1 MIKHAYIS
9 LSSTSFMEYKLPLEV
24 FYHWERIKPDTI
36 YLSQPING
44 RAHTWTWKQAGEE
57 ARKMASYLKS
67 LDLPPQSNIALI
79 SKNCAHWI
87 ICDLAIMMA
96 GHVSVPLY
104 PNLTASS
111 IRKVLEHSEAPIL
124 FVGKLDG
131 WAAMEPGVPDSVRC
145 ISFPF
150 YPHEAYAQWY
160 DVIEDQSPIA
170 DVHRAKEELMT
181 IIYTSGTTGMPKG
194 VMHSFDAVAFA
205 ITEGVKF
212 IGLTERE
219 RFFSYLPLA
228 HVGERLV
235 VEMGSLYAGGAVY
248 YAETID
254 SFTKNMQDA
263 QPTALLGVHR
273 IWKKFQEGILAKVPQ
288 RKLDVLLRIPILSG
302 VVKKK
307 IKAGLGLTHTHTIL
321 TAATPTPPELIRWFK
336 RIGITLLEGYSMTE
350 NFGYSHANPP
360 KRIKIGTVGQS
371 MPFSETKLGEQNE
384 VLVRNRAAMIGY
396 YKEPELT
403 REFFTAD
410 GFAHTGDEGAIDAE
424 GYLTITG
431 RTKDIFKTSK
441 GKYVVPSPIE
451 MKICSNANLEFCCV
465 AGTGLAQPIALVT
478 LSENG
483 KQLTPDMLIANLDQT
498 LVQVNATI
506 DAHERLE
513 KIVVINEPW
522 TVENGMLTPTFKLI
536 RNAIEKKYNQHF
548 ERWYDDPARVIDGLG
563 NHIG

>member
-1 MIKHAYIS
+1 
-9 LSSTSFMEYKLPLEV
+9 MEYKLPLEV

-67 LDLPPQSNIALI
+67 LELPPKSNIALI

-104 PNLTASS
+104 PNLAASS

-131 WAAMEPGVPDSVRC
+131 WASMEPGVPASVRC

-150 YPHEAYAQWY
+150 YPHENYEQWY
-160 DVIEDQSPIA
+160 DVIQDQHPVNSTQRKG
-170 DVHRAKEELMT
+170 DELMT

-194 VMHSFDAVAFA
+194 VMQTFDSAAFA
-205 ITEGVKF
+205 ISEGAAF
-212 IGLTERE
+212 FNLTERE

-235 VEMGSLYAGGAVY
+235 VELGSLYSGGTVY
-248 YAETID
+248 YAESID
-254 SFTKNMQDA
+254 SFSKNIQDA
-263 QPTALLGVHR
+263 QPTAFLGVHR

-288 RKLDVLLRIPILSG
+288 QKLDLLLKIPVISSL
-302 VVKKK
+302 VKKK
-307 IKAGLGLTHTHTIL
+307 IKKGLGFTHARIII
-321 TAATPTPPELIRWFK
+321 TAATPTPPELIHWYK
-336 RIGITLLEGYSMTE
+336 KIGIRIIEGYSMTE
-350 NFGYSHANPP
+350 NFGYSHANPAD
-360 KRIKIGTVGQS
+360 RIKIGTVGITL
-371 MPFSETKLGEQNE
+371 PNSETNLGEHNE
-384 VLVRNRAAMIGY
+384 VLVRNRAAMVGY
-396 YKEPELT
+396 FKEPIMTKEM
-403 REFFTAD
+403 FTSD
-410 GFAHTGDEGAIDAE
+410 GFMHTGDEGHIDAE

-441 GKYVVPSPIE
+441 GKYVVPAPIE

-465 AGTGLAQPIALVT
+465 VGTGLPQPLALVT

-483 KQLTPDMLIANLDQT
+483 RQLTPDLLKANLAQT
-498 LVQVNATI
+498 LVQINATI

-513 KIVVINEPW
+513 KIVVIDEPW
-522 TVENGMLTPTFKLI
+522 TIENGMLTPTFKLI

-548 ERWYDDPARVIDGLG
+548 ERWYDDTVRVIDGLD

>member
-1 MIKHAYIS
+1 
-9 LSSTSFMEYKLPLEV
+9 MEYKLPLEV

-67 LDLPPQSNIALI
+67 LELPPKSNIALI

-96 GHVSVPLY
+96 GYVSVPLY
-104 PNLTASS
+104 PNLAASS

-131 WAAMEPGVPDSVRC
+131 WASMEPGVPASVRC

-150 YPHEAYAQWY
+150 YPHENYEQWY
-160 DVIEDQSPIA
+160 DVIQDQKPVNNTQRKG
-170 DVHRAKEELMT
+170 DELMT

-194 VMHSFDAVAFA
+194 VMQTFDSAAFA
-205 ITEGVKF
+205 ISEGAAF
-212 IGLTERE
+212 FNLTERE

-235 VEMGSLYAGGAVY
+235 VELGSLYSGGTVY
-248 YAETID
+248 YAESID
-254 SFTKNMQDA
+254 SFSKNIQDA
-263 QPTALLGVHR
+263 QPTAFLGVHR
-273 IWKKFQEGILAKVPQ
+273 IWKKFQEGIHAKVPQ
-288 RKLDVLLRIPILSG
+288 QKLDLLLKIPVVSSL
-302 VVKKK
+302 VKKK
-307 IKAGLGLTHTHTIL
+307 IKKGLGFTHARIII
-321 TAATPTPPELIRWFK
+321 TAATPTPPELIHWYK
-336 RIGITLLEGYSMTE
+336 KIGIRIIEGYSMTE
-350 NFGYSHANPP
+350 NFGYSHANPAD
-360 KRIKIGTVGQS
+360 RIKIGTVGITL
-371 MPFSETKLGEQNE
+371 PNSETKLGEHNE
-384 VLVRNRAAMIGY
+384 VLVRNRAAMVGY
-396 YKEPELT
+396 FKEPLMTKEM
-403 REFFTAD
+403 FTSD
-410 GFAHTGDEGAIDAE
+410 GFMHTGDEGHIDAD

-441 GKYVVPSPIE
+441 GKYVVPAPIE

-465 AGTGLAQPIALVT
+465 VGTGLPQPLALVT

-483 KQLTPDMLIANLDQT
+483 RQLTPDLLKANLAQT
-498 LVQVNATI
+498 LVQINATI

-513 KIVVINEPW
+513 KIVVIDEPW
-522 TVENGMLTPTFKLI
+522 TIENGMLTPTFKLI
-536 RNAIEKKYNQHF
+536 RNTIEKKYNQHF
-548 ERWYDDPARVIDGLG
+548 ERWYDDTERVIDGLG

>member
-1 MIKHAYIS
+1 
-9 LSSTSFMEYKLPLEV
+9 MEYKLPLEV

-67 LDLPPQSNIALI
+67 LDLPPHSNIALV

-104 PNLTASS
+104 PNLAASS

-131 WAAMEPGVPDSVRC
+131 WASMEPGVPASVRC

-150 YPHEAYAQWY
+150 YPHENYEQWY
-160 DVIEDQSPIA
+160 DVIQDQHPVNSTQRKG
-170 DVHRAKEELMT
+170 DELMT

-194 VMHSFDAVAFA
+194 VMQTFDSAAFA
-205 ITEGVKF
+205 ISEGAAF
-212 IGLTERE
+212 FNLTERE

-235 VEMGSLYAGGAVY
+235 VELGSLYSGGTVY
-248 YAETID
+248 YAESID
-254 SFTKNMQDA
+254 SFSKNIQDA
-263 QPTALLGVHR
+263 QPTAFLGVHR

-288 RKLDVLLRIPILSG
+288 QRLDLLLKIPVVSSL
-302 VVKKK
+302 VKKK
-307 IKAGLGLTHTHTIL
+307 IKKGLGFTHARIII
-321 TAATPTPPELIRWFK
+321 TAATPTPPELIHWYK
-336 RIGITLLEGYSMTE
+336 KIGIRIIEGYSMTE
-350 NFGYSHANPP
+350 NFGYSHANPAD
-360 KRIKIGTVGQS
+360 RIKIGTVGITL
-371 MPFSETKLGEQNE
+371 PNSETKLSEHNE
-384 VLVRNRAAMIGY
+384 VLVRNRAAMVGY
-396 YKEPELT
+396 FKEPLMTKEM
-403 REFFTAD
+403 FTSD
-410 GFAHTGDEGAIDAE
+410 GFMHTGDEGHIDAD

-441 GKYVVPSPIE
+441 GKYVVPAPIE

-465 AGTGLAQPIALVT
+465 VGTGLPQPLALVT

-483 KQLTPDMLIANLDQT
+483 RQLTPDLLMADLEQS
-498 LVQVNATI
+498 LVQINATL

-513 KIVVINEPW
+513 KIVVIEEPW
-522 TVENGMLTPTFKLI
+522 TIENGMLTPTFKLI

-548 ERWYDDPARVIDGLG
+548 ERWYDDTARVIDGLG

>member
-1 MIKHAYIS
+1 
-9 LSSTSFMEYKLPLEV
+9 
-24 FYHWERIKPDTI
+24 
-36 YLSQPING
+36 
-44 RAHTWTWKQAGEE
+44 
-57 ARKMASYLKS
+57 
-67 LDLPPQSNIALI
+67 
-79 SKNCAHWI
+79 
-87 ICDLAIMMA
+87 
-96 GHVSVPLY
+96 
-104 PNLTASS
+104 
-111 IRKVLEHSEAPIL
+111 
-124 FVGKLDG
+124 
-131 WAAMEPGVPDSVRC
+131 
-145 ISFPF
+145 
-150 YPHEAYAQWY
+150 
-160 DVIEDQSPIA
+160 
-170 DVHRAKEELMT
+170 
-181 IIYTSGTTGMPKG
+181 MPKG

-235 VEMGSLYAGGAVY
+235 VEMGSLYAGGTVY

-288 RKLDVLLRIPILSG
+288 KKLDVLLRIPIISG
-302 VVKKK
+302 VLKKK
-307 IKAGLGLTHTHTIL
+307 IKAGLGLTHAHTIL

-360 KRIKIGTVGQS
+360 SRIKIGTVGQS
-371 MPFSETKLGEQNE
+371 MPFSETKLGEHNE

-396 YKEPELT
+396 YKEPEMT
-403 REFFTAD
+403 REFFTED
-410 GFAHTGDEGAIDAE
+410 GFAHTGDEGSIDEE

-451 MKICSNANLEFCCV
+451 MKISSNANLEFCCV

-483 KQLTPDMLIANLDQT
+483 RQLPADQLQLNLSNDLDLINST
-498 LVQVNATI
+498 L
-506 DAHERLE
+506 DAHERIE
-513 KIVVINEPW
+513 KIVIIDDPW
-522 TVENGMLTPTFKLI
+522 TIDNGMLTPTFKLV
-536 RNAIEKKYNQHF
+536 RNAIESKYKQHF
-548 ERWYDDPARVIDGLG
+548 ERWYADASRVIRATS
-563 NHIG
+563 